1 MHAKRYI
8 YNLQLAKDRNQSF
21 EKEGVMLNLT
31 PEEEAGLFYEQFVK
45 STQNRKVCFIERA
58 RIGPYAGSQLRI
70 NDVILKELSED
81 KSDIFHKVNCVMF
94 LQLGMVTATGL
105 QYAFPS
111 ATQFHFEN
119 CYEVTYELLV
129 DLLESR
135 LEDFPKYAPRLEI
148 RYGWPDS
155 DKSHLVYRRLPENI
169 GNILLG
175 NGQSDNDRQF
185 REKSLQDQTWELVR
199 QYRHHCKN
207 EKCSTCGIPSFI
219 NVDKQLLP
227 AIYVPKRK
235 DPNKLVEITH
245 CSGSSFYQTNLRSDR
260 PHGIDLKL
268 GVDGNWMLKNQE
280 SAFGFVFI
288 THAVSRLNVSL
299 FPGLPLP
306 GNGTRRWIVDTYDSA
321 SGKQGCR
328 DKWENPRLGY
338 SFESYLYRHDYPN
351 AIFDGNVLKLLLE
364 SYEREFPELF
374 EPVVPREAE
383 KFERRPAPVSPVSPT
398 YDPVSDSDSDVEM
411 IEKPPANKR
420 RGPNRHA
427 RTVKRPHAGIQ
438 TSRKKR

>member
-1 MHAKRYI
+1 
-8 YNLQLAKDRNQSF
+8 
-21 EKEGVMLNLT
+21 MLTLT
-31 PEEEAGLFYEQFVK
+31 PEDEAGLCYAQFVK

-81 KSDIFHKVNCVMF
+81 KSDIFHNVNCVMF

-135 LEDFPKYAPRLEI
+135 LEDFPEYATRLEI

-155 DKSHLVYRRLPENI
+155 DKSHLVYRRLTVND

-175 NGQSDNDRQF
+175 NGQSDSDRQF
-185 REKSLQDQTWELVR
+185 REMSLREKTWALVR

-207 EKCSTCGIPSFI
+207 EKCRDCGIPSFT

-288 THAVSRLNVSL
+288 THAVSRLNVLL
-299 FPGLPLP
+299 FPGPLLP
-306 GNGTRRWIVDTYDSA
+306 GNGTRTRCWKVDTYDSA
-321 SGKQGCR
+321 AGKQGCR
-328 DKWENPRLGY
+328 EKWENPLGY
-338 SFESYLYRHDYPN
+338 SWESYVSPHHDFDFPN
-351 AIFDGNVLKLLLE
+351 AIFDGNVLKLLLK
-364 SYEREFPELF
+364 SYRREFPKLF

-383 KFERRPAPVSPVSPT
+383 QFERRPAPVSPVSPT